1 MPLRLQCTGGSSIEH
16 LNKNSRRE
24 LSTADWGKLEIVLYT
39 LFVLPRPTNLTGLY
53 RTVSTF
59 VPCFSI
65 RLCVLSYPKC
75 PLVNI
80 FVCFLSLRLFVDSR
94 FSLTCKVS
102 GLPLLQAGKSS
113 LSRKNI
119 NLEKMQYSKYL
130 KHNDE

>member
-59 VPCFSI
+59 VLCFSI
-65 RLCVLSYPKC
+65 RLCVLFYPKC
-75 PLVNI
+75 PLEYI
-80 FVCFLSLRLFVDSR
+80 FVCFLFLRLFVDSR

-102 GLPLLQAGKSS
+102 GLPHLQAGKSS